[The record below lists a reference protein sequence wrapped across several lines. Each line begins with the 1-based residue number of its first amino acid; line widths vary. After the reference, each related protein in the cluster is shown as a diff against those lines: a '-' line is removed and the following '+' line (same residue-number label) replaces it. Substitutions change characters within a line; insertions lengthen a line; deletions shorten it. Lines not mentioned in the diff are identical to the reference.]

1 VTWLMLAAG
10 ADPWWKATLVQIFGF
25 AILVG
30 ILIKLVVPAVKGILT
45 GRTKAVE
52 DAFAKLEKDT
62 AEAARELAEIKK
74 KLADID
80 QESKARHAAA
90 LADAE
95 RTRARSLADADA
107 AVRFAVEKAQREI
120 HTERD
125 KAVLDLRQEV
135 QRLTM
140 EAADHLVRTAM
151 NDSIQGKIVDG
162 YLGQFEKA
170 ARS

>member
-1 VTWLMLAAG
+1 MTWLMLASG
-10 ADPWWKATLVQIFGF
+10 GDPWWKATLVQIFGF
-25 AILVG
+25 AILLG
-30 ILIKLVVPAVKGILT
+30 ILIKLVVPAVRGILT
-45 GRTKAVE
+45 GRTKGVE
-52 DAFAKLEKDT
+52 DAFAKLEKET
-62 AEAARELAEIKK
+62 ADAVRELAEIKK
-74 KLADID
+74 KLADIES
-80 QESKARHAAA
+80 ESKARHAAA
-90 LADAE
+90 MADAEQTRARALADAE
-95 RTRARSLADADA
+95 A

-140 EAADHLVRTAM
+140 EAADHLVKTAM

-162 YLGQFEKA
+162 YLGQFEGA